1 MTDAIDTPDDRTLA
15 DLPGPAGP
23 HDLFAKFRPLIQE
36 REALLATGVRDPFA
50 IVMEQVKSPTLAVIQ
65 GRETILLGTYNYMG
79 MTFDPDVVAAGKAA
93 LDEFG
98 AGTTGSRVLN
108 GTYQGHR
115 ECEEALKEF
124 YGTKHAIVFSTGYQA
139 NLGVISTLAGKGDYI
154 ILDADSHA
162 SIYDGCWLGN
172 AEIVRFRHNS
182 VEDLDKRLGRLPKDA
197 GKLVV
202 LEGVYSMFGDVAPL
216 PEMVAVAKKH
226 GAMILCDEAHGM
238 GFFGKNGRGV
248 YEEMGCEDD
257 IDFVV
262 GTFSKSVGTVG
273 GFCVSNHPD
282 FEVLRLVC
290 RPYVFTASLPPS
302 VVATAATS
310 IRKLMHAGSK
320 RAHLWE
326 NSRRLHQG
334 LRDLGFTLGTET
346 AQSAIIAVILPD
358 MAVAVGLWQS
368 LLEQGLYVNMA
379 RPPATPAG
387 MFLLRC
393 SLCAEHSAEQV
404 TRILE
409 MFERAGRATGVLQ
422 AV

>member
-1 MTDAIDTPDDRTLA
+1 MTT
-15 DLPGPAGP
+15 
-23 HDLFAKFRPLIQE
+23 DLFSKFDPLIAE
-36 REALLATGVRDPFA
+36 REALLATGVRDPYA
-50 IVMEQVKSPTLAVIQ
+50 IVMEKVLSPTEALIN
-65 GRETILLGTYNYMG
+65 GKKTILLGTYNYMG
-79 MTFDPDVVAAGKAA
+79 MTFDPDVIAAGKAA
-93 LDEFG
+93 LDAYG
-98 AGTTGSRVLN
+98 SGTTGSRVLN
-108 GTYQGHR
+108 GTYQGHK
-115 ECEEALKEF
+115 ECEDALKEF

-139 NLGVISTLAGKGDYI
+139 NLGMISTLAGKGDYI

-182 VEDLDKRLGRLPKDA
+182 VEDLDKRLGRLPAEA

-202 LEGVYSMFGDVAPL
+202 LEGVYSMMGDIAPL

-238 GFFGKNGRGV
+238 GFFGEHGRGV
-248 YEEMGCEDD
+248 FEEAGVADD

-273 GFCVSNHPD
+273 GFCVSNHPK

-310 IRKLMHAGSK
+310 IRKLMHAGEK
-320 RAHLWE
+320 RAHLWK

-334 LRDLGFTLGTET
+334 LRDMGYKLGTET
-346 AQSAIIAVILPD
+346 AQSAIIAVILTD
-358 MAVAVGLWQS
+358 MVQAVALWQG
-368 LLEQGLYVNMA
+368 LLEAGLYVNTA

-387 MFLLRC
+387 TFLLRC
-393 SLCAEHSAEQV
+393 SLCAEHSDEQV
-404 TRILE
+404 DQILAT
-409 MFERAGRATGVLQ
+409 FQSAGQAIGVIP
-422 AV
+422 

>member
-1 MTDAIDTPDDRTLA
+1 MSEAIDTPEAVAATDRVEGHTS
-15 DLPGPAGP
+15 DL
-23 HDLFAKFRPLIQE
+23 LAKFRPLIAE
-36 REALLATGVRDPFA
+36 REALLATGVRDPFS
-50 IVMEQVKSPTLAVIQ
+50 IVMTEVKSPTLAVIQ
-65 GRETILLGTYNYMG
+65 GKDTILLGTYNYMG
-79 MTFDPDVVAAGKAA
+79 MTFDPDVIAAGKQA
-93 LDEFG
+93 LDDFG
-98 AGTTGSRVLN
+98 SGTTGSRVLN
-108 GTYQGHR
+108 GTYNPHKD
-115 ECEEALKEF
+115 CEQALKEF
-124 YGTKHAIVFSTGYQA
+124 YGTKSAIVFSTGYQA

-238 GFFGKNGRGV
+238 GFFGPNGRGV
-248 YEEMGCEDD
+248 YEEMGVEDD
-257 IDFVV
+257 IDFVI

-290 RPYVFTASLPPS
+290 RPYIFTASLPPS

-310 IRKLMHAGSK
+310 IRKLMHAGDK
-320 RAHLWE
+320 RAHLWK
-326 NSRRLHQG
+326 NSKRLHQG
-334 LRDLGFTLGTET
+334 LRDLGYTIATET
-346 AQSAIIAVILPD
+346 AQSAIIAVMLPD
-358 MAVAVGLWQS
+358 QERAVALWQA
-368 LLEQGLYVNMA
+368 LLEGGVYVNLA

-387 MFLLRC
+387 TYLLRC
-393 SLCAEHSAEQV
+393 SLCAEHSDERVGQ
-404 TRILE
+404 ILGI
-409 MFERAGRATGVLQ
+409 FEAAGK
-422 AV
+422 AVGAI

>member
-1 MTDAIDTPDDRTLA
+1 MSETALQSADAPVQA
-15 DLPGPAGP
+15 P
-23 HDLFAKFRPLIQE
+23 DLFSKFDGLIAE
-36 REALLATGVRDPFA
+36 REALLSTGVRDPFA
-50 IVMEQVKSPTLAVIQ
+50 IVMDKVLSPTEAIIQ
-65 GRETILLGTYNYMG
+65 GKPTILLGTYNYMG
-79 MTFDPDVVAAGKAA
+79 MTFDPDVIAAGKKA

-98 AGTTGSRVLN
+98 SGTTGSRVLN
-108 GTYQGHR
+108 GTYQTHK
-115 ECEEALKEF
+115 ECEDALKEF
-124 YGTKHAIVFSTGYQA
+124 YGTEHAMVFSTGYQA
-139 NLGVISTLAGKGDYI
+139 NLGMISTLAGKGDYI

-182 VEDLDKRLGRLPKDA
+182 VEDLDKRLGRLPKEA

-202 LEGVYSMFGDVAPL
+202 LEGVYSMLGDIAPL

-238 GFFGKNGRGV
+238 GFFGEHGRGV
-248 YEEMGCEDD
+248 YEQMGVEKD

-273 GFCVSNHPD
+273 GFCVSNHPKFD
-282 FEVLRLVC
+282 VLRLVC

-310 IRKLMHAGSK
+310 IRKLMHAQDK
-320 RAHLWE
+320 REHLWK
-326 NSRRLHQG
+326 NSRRLHKG
-334 LRDLGFTLGTET
+334 LRDLGFTLGTEE

-358 MAVAVGLWQS
+358 QEQAVGMWAT
-368 LLEQGLYVNMA
+368 LLELGLYVNMA

-387 MFLLRC
+387 TFLLRC
-393 SLCAEHSAEQV
+393 SLCAEHRDEQV
-404 TRILE
+404 GQIIE
-409 MFERAGRATGVLQ
+409 MFAKAGRTVGCIA
-422 AV
+422 